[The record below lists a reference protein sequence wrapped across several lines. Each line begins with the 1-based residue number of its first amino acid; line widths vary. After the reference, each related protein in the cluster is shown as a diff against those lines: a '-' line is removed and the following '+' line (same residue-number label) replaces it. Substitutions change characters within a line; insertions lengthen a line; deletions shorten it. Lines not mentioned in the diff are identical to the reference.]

1 MRYMFIMLSS
11 IVEVHRHNRS
21 LQIVCSCS
29 LCCPVLWKC
38 TDAIWSLQIV
48 CYMFIMLSSIVEV
61 HKHNRSL
68 QIVCYMFI
76 MLSSIVEVH
85 KHNREST
92 NRALH
97 VHYVAQYCGSA
108 QTQ

>member
-1 MRYMFIMLSS
+1 MCYMFIMLSS

-61 HKHNRSL
+61 HKHNR
-68 QIVCYMFI
+68 
-76 MLSSIVEVH
+76 
-85 KHNREST
+85 EST
-92 NRALH
+92 NSVLH
-97 VHYVAQYCGSA
+97 VHYVVQYCGSA